1 MAPDNGSD
9 SVRSVARAFSL
20 LALFGEE
27 HPTRSLN
34 ELVEAAELPKT
45 TVLRLIQTMGQLGF
59 LYTRADGRYCLGPAL
74 IRLSRAVDLV
84 WRLPQAADAGMATL
98 REQSQE
104 TVNLYVLEGQSRVC
118 VAQKE
123 GPQNIRYVVPV
134 GVPLPLWGGASA
146 KVLLAD
152 SRPNLVDGALRAGN
166 KDAAYRARFLEELER
181 VRSDG
186 LAVSHGERE
195 PGASSVASPLRAGGH
210 TIAAVAISGP
220 TSRFTSD
227 RVAELAA
234 LLKDAVGRME
244 QSFAKDMKGEPP
256 GVPWEARSAA
266 R

>member
-1 MAPDNGSD
+1 M
-9 SVRSVARAFSL
+9 
-20 LALFGEE
+20 E
-27 HPTRSLN
+27 
-34 ELVEAAELPKT
+34 
-45 TVLRLIQTMGQLGF
+45 QLGY
-59 LYTRADGRYCLGPAL
+59 LYTRPDGRYCLGPAL

-84 WRLPQAADAGMATL
+84 WRLPQAADAGMAVL

-146 KVLLAD
+146 KVLLAGG
-152 SRPNLVDGALRAGN
+152 RANLIDGVLRAGN
-166 KDAAYRARFLEELER
+166 KDAAYRTRFLEELER
-181 VRSDG
+181 VSRDG

-195 PGASSVASPLRAGGH
+195 PGASSVASPLRAGGQ

-234 LLKDAVGRME
+234 LLKEAVARME
-244 QSFAKDMKGEPP
+244 QSFAKDMEGEPR
-256 GVPWEARSAA
+256 GAAWDARSAA

>member
-1 MAPDNGSD
+1 MTPDNGSD
-9 SVRSVARAFSL
+9 SVRSVARALSL
-20 LALFGEE
+20 LTLFDEE
-27 HPTRSLN
+27 HAIRSLR
-34 ELVEAAELPKT
+34 ELVEAAGLPKT
-45 TVLRLIQTMGQLGF
+45 TVLRLIQTMEQLGY
-59 LYTRADGRYCLGPAL
+59 LYARPDGRYCLGPAL
-74 IRLSRAVDLV
+74 IRLSRAVELV
-84 WRLPQAADAGMATL
+84 WRLPQAADAGMAAL

-104 TVNLYVLEGQSRVC
+104 TVNLYVLEGHSRVC

-146 KVLLAD
+146 KVLLAGG
-152 SRPNLVDGALRAGN
+152 RANLVDGALRAGN

-181 VRSDG
+181 VRRDG

-195 PGASSVASPLRAGGH
+195 PGASSVASPLRAGGQ

-234 LLKDAVGRME
+234 QLKEAVGRME
-244 QSFAKDMKGEPP
+244 QSFAKDMEGEPP
-256 GVPWEARSAA
+256 GAAWEARGAA

>member
-9 SVRSVARAFSL
+9 SVRSVARALSL
-20 LALFGEE
+20 LALFDEE
-27 HPTRSLN
+27 HAIRPLR

-45 TVLRLIQTMGQLGF
+45 TVLRLIQTMEQLGY
-59 LYTRADGRYCLGPAL
+59 LHTRADGRYCLGPAL
-74 IRLSRAVDLV
+74 IRLSRAVGLV
-84 WRLPQAADAGMATL
+84 WRLPQAADAGMSAL

-123 GPQNIRYVVPV
+123 GRQNIRYVVPV

-152 SRPNLVDGALRAGN
+152 GPPNLIDGALRAGN
-166 KDAAYRARFLEELER
+166 KDATYRARFLEELER
-181 VRSDG
+181 VRRDG

-220 TSRFTSD
+220 TSRFTPQ

-234 LLKDAVGRME
+234 LLREAVGRME
-244 QSFAKDMKGEPP
+244 QSFAKDMTGEPP
-256 GVPWEARSAA
+256 GAAWEVRGAA